1 MPAEIPAAF
10 ETGVM
15 EPADATTGTAMDSPL
30 ELAAAPSSPYM
41 LPPQQYAPPEEVT
54 AHEWEPPADTDTAPV
69 RVAWEPP
76 MDAITVAGELVST
89 VPPLPIRPFAPRPQ
103 HLTRPDCSTAQVCE
117 VPADT
122 ASAGS
127 LPSSACT
134 GVELE
139 PVLPFPSSPFHPFP
153 QHLTAPV
160 VITAQVWF
168 PPAVI
173 ETAPVSTSTG
183 WTVITEEK
191 LPIAAPL

>member
-1 MPAEIPAAF
+1 
-10 ETGVM
+10 
-15 EPADATTGTAMDSPL
+15 
-30 ELAAAPSSPYM
+30 
-41 LPPQQYAPPEEVT
+41 
-54 AHEWEPPADTDTAPV
+54 
-69 RVAWEPP
+69 
-76 MDAITVAGELVST
+76 MDAITVAGEVVST

-173 ETAPVSTSTG
+173 ETAPVSASTG
-183 WTVITEEK
+183 WTVIPEEK
-191 LPIAAPL
+191 LPIADPLWPKQCTDVSDFRTQVWLVPAATAVTFDNPGTTRGTADRGRGSPESLGSRPSCPWVFKPQQYTDPPAT